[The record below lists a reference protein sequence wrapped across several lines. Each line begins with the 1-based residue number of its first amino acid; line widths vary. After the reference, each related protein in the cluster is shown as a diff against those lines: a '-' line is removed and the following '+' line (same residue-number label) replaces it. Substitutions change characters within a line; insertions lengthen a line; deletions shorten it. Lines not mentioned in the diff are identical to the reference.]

1 MNSPVH
7 EVTEPTLP
15 RRLNGVGGVVIGG
28 DYQGLGIARS
38 LGRRGF
44 PVCVIDDEH
53 SIARYSRYVTHFV
66 RVKNLRDEQET
77 ITAVLDVGRRL
88 KLQDWILYPTRD
100 ETVAAFSRHKEILS
114 RWFRVPTAGWDTV
127 KWAWDKR
134 NTYKLARELGIL
146 IPRTWFPQTVEDL
159 GQIDAAFPLIIKPAI
174 KEHFVYTT
182 KAKAWRADSR
192 EELISR
198 FIDASSFVP
207 AGELMIQ
214 DLIPG
219 GSGQQYGYCA
229 FFKAGR
235 AIGAMTTHNIRSHP
249 PQLGRSS
256 SFVESIDLPVIE
268 QSAQQ
273 FLRAINYYGLV
284 EIEFRLDPRDGH
296 YKLLDVNA
304 RTWGYHALGAAAGV
318 DFSRMLFEDQIGEN
332 VQPARARPGISWIRL
347 ATDFPVGILFVLWR
361 QSSPWAYLKSITTF
375 NIESVFSFQ
384 DPLPSV
390 VETALIPYLFYK
402 RGY

>member
-1 MNSPVH
+1 MD
-7 EVTEPTLP
+7 TEPKLQKQ
-15 RRLNGVGGVVIGG
+15 LNGVGGVVIGG
-28 DYQGLGIARS
+28 DYQGLGIVRS

-53 SIARYSRYVTHFV
+53 SIARYSRYTTHFV
-66 RVKNLRDEQET
+66 KVKNLRDEQET
-77 ITAVLDVGRRL
+77 VETILDVGKRL
-88 KLQDWILYPTRD
+88 NLQGWVLYPTRD

-114 RWFRVPTAGWDTV
+114 RLFRVPTAGWETI

-134 NTYKLARELGIL
+134 NTYKLARDLGIQ
-146 IPRTWFPQTVEDL
+146 IPRTWFPQTIEDL
-159 GQIDAAFPLIIKPAI
+159 KQIDATFPVIIKPAI
-174 KEHFVYTT
+174 KEHFIYVT
-182 KAKAWRADSR
+182 KAKGWRADSR

-198 FIDASSFVP
+198 FKDATRFTP
-207 AGELMIQ
+207 ADELMIQ

-219 GSGQQYGYCA
+219 GSGQQYGYGA

-256 SFVESIDLPVIE
+256 TFVETVDLPVIE
-268 QSAQQ
+268 ESAQQ

-284 EIEFRLDPRDGH
+284 EVEFRLDPRDGQ

-304 RTWGYHALGAAAGV
+304 RTWGYHSLGSAAGV
-318 DFSRMLFEDQIGEN
+318 DFSSLLFEDQTGGS
-332 VQPARARPGISWIRL
+332 VQMARAQPKITWIRL
-347 ATDFPVGILFVLWR
+347 TTDLPVGVLALLHR
-361 QSSPWAYLKSITTF
+361 QLKPWTYLKSISTV
-375 NIESVFSFQ
+375 NIESVFTLR

-390 VETALIPYLFYK
+390 MEMAMIPYLFYK